1 MNTLTENFKGTVC
14 FLILLTNTLLLATLM
29 IPLGVIKFLIPIKSL
44 RISFT
49 KMIIN
54 IGEIWISVNSVW
66 VLKILNPNIQIQG
79 FESLNKNSNEVPI
92 NLEIRKIMK
101 LAREEKILKMENK
114 FRKSLNLDPFV
125 TYDEFVNSDPEEI
138 SELRE
143 GIVLKEAAE
152 ILVDSIQLKEAP
164 SRLSFGILNQ

>member
-1 MNTLTENFKGTVC
+1 
-14 FLILLTNTLLLATLM
+14 
-29 IPLGVIKFLIPIKSL
+29 
-44 RISFT
+44 
-49 KMIIN
+49 
-54 IGEIWISVNSVW
+54 
-66 VLKILNPNIQIQG
+66 
-79 FESLNKNSNEVPI
+79 
-92 NLEIRKIMK
+92 MK

>member
-1 MNTLTENFKGTVC
+1 
-14 FLILLTNTLLLATLM
+14 
-29 IPLGVIKFLIPIKSL
+29 
-44 RISFT
+44 
-49 KMIIN
+49 
-54 IGEIWISVNSVW
+54 
-66 VLKILNPNIQIQG
+66 
-79 FESLNKNSNEVPI
+79 
-92 NLEIRKIMK
+92 
-101 LAREEKILKMENK
+101 MENK

-152 ILVDSIQLKEAP
+152 ILVDSIQLKETP